1 MEFPDCISALLLE
14 CLKNIAGHLWKTDW
28 LIDWLDITYED
39 KHLYTIPS
47 TPPAILKKQQKQV
60 SHETVKV

>member
-47 TPPAILKKQQKQV
+47 TPPAILKKQQK
-60 SHETVKV
+60 